1 MPGQWHLDQG
11 PILDPFLTF
20 VSLPRF
26 IKPLHRG
33 INADDLDFLLSKGAL
48 SLPSQALQLAL
59 VRAYVDNIY
68 PHIPVIDL
76 SHFLECI
83 TATDHVAPR
92 VSLLLYQSILAAG
105 TACVKIEDLQEEGF
119 QTRKSARTIFLEKV
133 RVGQMLLGV
142 TNLQDRPANIT

>member
-1 MPGQWHLDQG
+1 M
-11 PILDPFLTF
+11 
-20 VSLPRF
+20 SLPWF
-26 IKPLHRG
+26 IRPLHQG
-33 INADDLDFLLSKGAL
+33 INADDLDFLISKGAL

-92 VSLLLYQSILAAG
+92 VSLLLYQAILAAG
-105 TACVKIEDLQEEGF
+105 TACVRIEYLKQARF
-119 QTRKSARTIFLEKV
+119 QTRKSARKIFSEKV
-133 RVGQMLLGV
+133 RVGQMLLRV
-142 TNLQDRPANIT
+142 TNLKDGPANVT